1 MQKPLIAFLLVVLF
15 TCTGTAAAEQDVLL
29 HVELH
34 IKRLTL
40 YCGSEKMLVLP
51 IADGAADTPT
61 PMGTFTVHRK
71 FKTELS
77 GFGTRFIGFRV
88 SWGQY
93 GIHGTNQPH
102 TLGTSASHGCIRL
115 SVRDAERLYPLVP
128 IGAQVWI
135 DGGPYGAL
143 GSRLPTLR
151 PGMRSG
157 HVYEVQRRL
166 QQLGLYPGTPDGIYG
181 SSTSRAVVQAR
192 TRFSLP
198 PGDQVDAA
206 LYQALGITLFE

>member
-1 MQKPLIAFLLVVLF
+1 MQKCLCLLLLLLLF
-15 TCTGTAAAEQDVLL
+15 PHTGAAVDTQDVLI
-29 HVELH
+29 HVELDA
-34 IKRLTL
+34 KRLTL
-40 YCGSEKMLVLP
+40 YHGSEKKLVLP

-88 SWGQY
+88 PWGQY

-102 TLGTSASHGCIRL
+102 TLGSSASHGCIRL

-128 IGAQVWI
+128 VGAHVWI
-135 DGGPYGAL
+135 DGGPYGTL
-143 GSRLPTLR
+143 GNRLPTLK

-166 QQLGLYPGTPDGIYG
+166 HLLGLYSGTPDGIYG
-181 SSTSRAVVQAR
+181 IGTSRAVVQAR
-192 TRFSLP
+192 TRFSLQP
-198 PGDQVDAA
+198 IDLVDGA
-206 LYQALGITLFE
+206 LYQALGMMLFE